1 MNLKNRINFFN
12 IRLNILDTLFFTK
25 QIMRGK
31 SFMRATHNL
40 YLKKNLKLKS
50 LTADLGSGRK
60 NDYNKFIFSNKNLVT
75 NYDFFKKDQ
84 FTKKLNL
91 EKKFMLKKKYKNIIL
106 FNVLEHIYNKDALIN
121 SINKSLELK
130 GRLELFVPFMYKFH
144 GDPNDYARYTLVYLE
159 KFLKDNGF
167 KVKIVLI
174 GAGQMSVINEI
185 IFKYIKINI
194 LKVIFFII
202 LSLVNK
208 MFFYLSKDFKNY
220 YCGIHCSCV
229 KIK

>member
-1 MNLKNRINFFN
+1 LNLKNRINFFN

-144 GDPNDYARYTLVYLE
+144 GDPNDYARYTHVYLE

-194 LKVIFFII
+194 IKVIFFII